1 MTAPALE
8 LRGIVKRF
16 GPVQALR
23 GADFT
28 LMPGEVHAL
37 LGENGAGKTT
47 LMRIAYGLER
57 ADAGT
62 VVVRGVPGAPSSP
75 RAARRM
81 GIGMVHQHFTAI
93 PALTVAENVALAA
106 GWPVAPGRLRSRV
119 GELIRRTG
127 LELEPEAP
135 AGALSVALKQRL
147 EVLKALAGEASI
159 LLLDEPTAV
168 LAPAESDELLGRVR
182 ELARGGAAAVLITHK
197 LREALEAADR
207 ITVLRGGRVTLTG
220 RAGELSAAA
229 LTAAM
234 IGDGTPAG
242 ASPAAQGLGSAP
254 GAEGRGG
261 PAGAR
266 LTGEIVVRCA
276 GLDVLR
282 EDGRGLGVRGAALA
296 VARGERLGVAAVEG
310 NGQRELLRAIAGV
323 LRPLRGTLE
332 VRGEVAFIPE
342 DRTTEALIPEF
353 SLVENV
359 VLGLGRR
366 GPWLRRGRIDW
377 RAAREQTR
385 ELLAR
390 FDVRAPGPDA
400 PASTLSGG
408 NQQKLVI
415 ARALAREPRVIVAEN
430 PSRGLDV
437 RATEEVWG
445 RLRAAAAAGAAVI
458 AYSTDLDEI
467 LSWAGRVIVL
477 SGGRVLEPPPGAGRT
492 ELGALMVAG
501 REPRP

>member
-37 LGENGAGKTT
+37 LGENGAGKST

-75 RAARRM
+75 RAARRL

-119 GELIRRTG
+119 GDLARRTG
-127 LELEPEAP
+127 LELEPDAT

-147 EVLKALAGEASI
+147 EILKALAGEAGI

-168 LAPAESDELLGRVR
+168 LAPAESDELLARIRG
-182 ELARGGAAAVLITHK
+182 LARGGGAAVLITHK

-207 ITVLRGGRVTLTG
+207 ITVLRAGRVTLTG
-220 RAGELSAAA
+220 RAAELSAAA
-229 LTAAM
+229 LTSAM
-234 IGDGTPAG
+234 IGGAAAAEAG
-242 ASPAAQGLGSAP
+242 PAAQG
-254 GAEGRGG
+254 EVRV
-261 PAGAR
+261 PAGERAG
-266 LTGEIVVRCA
+266 GEILVRCA

-282 EDGRGLGVRGAALA
+282 EDGRGMAVRGAALA

-332 VRGEVAFIPE
+332 VAGEVAFIPE

-353 SLVENV
+353 SLAENV
-359 VLGLGRR
+359 VLGVGR
-366 GPWLRRGRIDW
+366 GAPWVRRGRIDW
-377 RAAREQTR
+377 RAAREHTR

-390 FDVRAPGPDA
+390 FDVRASGPDA
-400 PASTLSGG
+400 PAFTLSGG

-415 ARALAREPRVIVAEN
+415 ARALARGPRVIVAEN

-467 LSWAGRVIVL
+467 LSWVGRVIVL
-477 SGGRVLEPPPGAGRT
+477 SGGRVLEPPPGAGRS
-492 ELGALMVAG
+492 ELGALMLAG
-501 REPRP
+501 REPRS